1 MVLAESVSTFR
12 GQLLLPA
19 GTALSEKHIERL
31 RAWGVSE
38 AEIEGH
44 ADPTLAELEASMAET
59 PDLVAASA
67 ELDRR
72 FADVRNDPLMAEILK
87 IAKQQLLARAG

>member
-19 GTALSEKHIERL
+19 GTTLTDKHIEKL
-31 RAWGVSE
+31 VAWGVAE

-44 ADPTLAELEASMAET
+44 VDQTLAELEASLAT
-59 PDLVAASA
+59 APDLAAASA
-67 ELDRR
+67 ALDHR
-72 FADVRNDPLMAEILK
+72 FADVKDDALMREILK
-87 IAKQQLLARAG
+87 IAKQQLLARCA